1 MVGSHVVRLGV
12 WGRDDGDDER
22 VSFKL
27 HIRAVSGLTR
37 GTSKK
42 YGPVLVMQKGS
53 RVCVSP
59 CSLFRQCPHINKLQ

>member
-1 MVGSHVVRLGV
+1 MLLGLGV
-12 WGRDDGDDER
+12 WGRDGDDDDER

-42 YGPVLVMQKGS
+42 YGPVLVMQKGCS
-53 RVCVSP
+53 RVCVTLQSVP
-59 CSLFRQCPHINKLQ
+59 VMPPHK